1 MCMSSFISGEVFL
14 RKTYLLNVFQLKEK
28 SEVSVTL
35 CEHVCVRVCVS
46 SLEEVRCLSEIK

>member
-14 RKTYLLNVFQLKEK
+14 RKSYLLNVFQLKEK

-35 CEHVCVRVCVS
+35 CEHVFVRVCVS

>member
-1 MCMSSFISGEVFL
+1 MCVFIHIRGSFSEENLPFK
-14 RKTYLLNVFQLKEK
+14 RFQLKEK